1 MAQKNDKVKRD
12 LVQIRRDTFLD
23 APLPI
28 TLQLA
33 KIFAKHYP
41 NIGLNSVIRASHVS
55 HVSHEKHENY
65 ANSAPQENSLP
76 CQWLSAKPRAVFSAS
91 QFELFRHYCPIRS

>member
-1 MAQKNDKVKRD
+1 M
-12 LVQIRRDTFLD
+12 VQIRRDTFLD

-41 NIGLNSVIRASHVS
+41 NIGLNSVIRAN

-65 ANSAPQENSLP
+65 ANSDPQENSLP
-76 CQWLSAKPRAVFSAS
+76 CQWLSAKPKAGSSAS
-91 QFELFRHYCPIRS
+91 LFD